1 MAVQNV
7 QVTPAP
13 FTVPVEVTATLVG
26 QAAQPTPAALA
37 QPGAQT
43 PENGHRWYAGA
54 AAVAVIALVVG
65 WIFHP
70 ISPTPAAPPPAAAAP
85 APAPAPAPVA
95 VAPVVVQPVVV
106 TPAPVVAAAPTPAP
120 KAPRQVAVTPKVPAA
135 NINMVAGRPTL
146 NADGTCTLNYPDGRK
161 VAGFVSGNLCLVKT
175 S

>member
-1 MAVQNV
+1 MPVQNV

-70 ISPTPAAPPPAAAAP
+70 ITPAPIAPPPAAAAP
-85 APAPAPAPVA
+85 APAAPAPATVA

-106 TPAPVVAAAPTPAP
+106 TPAPVVAAAPRRAAASAP
-120 KAPRQVAVTPKVPAA
+120 DRFNRVSGEAR
-135 NINMVAGRPTL
+135 
-146 NADGTCTLNYPDGRK
+146 PDGRGGC
-161 VAGFVSGNLCLVKT
+161 VFSDGRLGFIRNGNCYVKT